1 MNRNIHKKT
10 KKHEIAK
17 KRLQYFIAVNCLE
30 TTVSNLLRRFL
41 EIADFFLHSRL
52 IKIIRRRAFDENS
65 LTFIRNISHFYQ
77 F

>member
-10 KKHEIAK
+10 KKHEILK
-17 KRLQYFIAVNCLE
+17 GYSIFIAVNCLE

-52 IKIIRRRAFDENS
+52 IKIIRRRALDENS
-65 LTFIRNISHFYQ
+65 LTFIRNILHFYQ